1 MLNPLTASILAVLI
15 LGESLGAV
23 QLLGAIL
30 ILVGIGLATG
40 LVAIISDLAR
50 RHLALTSS

>member
-1 MLNPLTASILAVLI
+1 
-15 LGESLGAV
+15 
-23 QLLGAIL
+23 L